1 MLFDIVALFFYFY
14 SNFMLLHIILF
25 GFLNFQFKKKNCMKM
40 QIQSIG
46 VQNGGGGG
54 STAVPLC

>member
-1 MLFDIVALFFYFY
+1 
-14 SNFMLLHIILF
+14 MLLHIILF

-54 STAVPLC
+54 LQLSLFVKKKKTM